1 MRVAAQVGF
10 DGPDSIEVQ
19 DHDDPDPGQG
29 EAVVDVAAAVTN
41 HHDLWLMYAP
51 SPLVGED
58 DLPFVPGLDLAGT
71 VREAPE
77 DAAVSA
83 GDRVVLCPNQT
94 CGRCEF
100 CREGPENFCERFSL
114 FHGAFA
120 EQAVAPADRLVPVPD
135 SVGLAQ
141 AAALPTAYMTAY
153 HMMRR
158 AGVSAGD
165 LVLVPGATGGVG
177 VAAIQLLDAVG
188 ARSVGTS
195 TSERKLAELE
205 ERGVDHTVHSADVEE
220 IADAMRAIGR
230 ADAMLNHLGGEY
242 TQLGVESVK
251 RGGTVAICGRTA
263 DGTSEIDVQQ
273 LFLGQKEVVGSTM
286 GTQGDLEAI
295 VSLVADGTFEPAIGQ
310 EYAVEET
317 AQAFHDMQEREA
329 FGQQVIRP

>member
-1 MRVAAQVGF
+1 MRVAAQTGF
-10 DGPDSIEVQ
+10 DGPDSIEIQ
-19 DHDDPDPGQG
+19 EHDDPDAEAG
-29 EAVVDVAAAVTN
+29 EAIVDVAAAATN

-71 VREAPE
+71 VREAPD

-94 CGRCEF
+94 CGHCEC
-100 CREGPENFCERFSL
+100 CREGPENLCETFSL

-120 EQAVAPADRLVPVPD
+120 EQAVAPADRLVRVPEGVD
-135 SVGLAQ
+135 LAD

-153 HMMRR
+153 HMMRK
-158 AGVSAGD
+158 ADVGAGD

-195 TSERKLAELE
+195 TSERKLDELE
-205 ERGVDHTVHSADVEE
+205 TLGVDHTIHSADTDE
-220 IADAMRAIGR
+220 IAEAMRDIGR

-242 TQLGVESVK
+242 TQLGVRSVE
-251 RGGTVAICGRTA
+251 RGGAVVVCGRTA
-263 DGTSEIDVQQ
+263 DGTSEVDVQQ
-273 LFLGQKEVVGSTM
+273 LFLGHKEVVGSTM
-286 GTQGDLEAI
+286 GTQGDLAAI
-295 VSLVADGTFEPAIGQ
+295 VSLVADGAFTPAIGE
-310 EYAVEET
+310 EYDLDGT
-317 AQAFHDMQEREA
+317 GQAFHDMQERDA